1 MQRRN
6 LFCSRLS
13 EELTERLDTVF
24 TDFLVEHTCF
34 DEVLL
39 LQIADDGVL
48 PQYDFSYRD
57 EALVKPSQE
66 ELVRLL
72 TCIELMQV
80 GEFVGVSSSYGSEF
94 DVLVRVAQKY
104 YLAIN
109 NTALSLSEIIPVGQ
123 DISEFLTPKLGPMIE
138 IVCKLV
144 KELT

>member
-6 LFCSRLS
+6 LFSSRLS

-24 TDFLVEHTCF
+24 KDFLAKHTCF

-39 LQIADDGVL
+39 LRISDEGIL

-72 TCIELMQV
+72 TCIEVMQV
-80 GEFVGVSSSYGSEF
+80 SEFVGVSSSYGSEF
-94 DVLVRVAQKY
+94 DVLGRVAIKY

-109 NTALSLSEIIPVGQ
+109 NTALSLSEIIPDDQ
-123 DISEFLTPKLGPMIE
+123 DIGEFLTPKLGPMME

-144 KELT
+144 EELT